1 MAWLRVTPYLG
12 GPTIKARH
20 TLARDG
26 VTQDPDK
33 RPLPRCA
40 HTPVAQSLGATA
52 VLPLQGGSGSETVD
66 ATKGQRG
73 QGMSPCLAPL
83 RDLSPYWSCTLGPI

>member
-33 RPLPRCA
+33 RPLPLCA
-40 HTPVAQSLGATA
+40 HTPVAQSLRMGATA
-52 VLPLQGGSGSETVD
+52 VLPLRGRSGGFGVSSQFE
-66 ATKGQRG
+66 
-73 QGMSPCLAPL
+73 SLAPNTKHI
-83 RDLSPYWSCTLGPI
+83 RI